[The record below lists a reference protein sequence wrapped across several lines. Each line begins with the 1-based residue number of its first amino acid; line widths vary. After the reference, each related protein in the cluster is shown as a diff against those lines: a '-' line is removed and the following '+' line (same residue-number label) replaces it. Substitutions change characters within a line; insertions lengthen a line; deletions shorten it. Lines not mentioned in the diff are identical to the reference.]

1 MLQGYKKLEGLEPE
15 SEESKVMRVRRE
27 MKALR
32 AGVRGQNKV
41 SVLAKDLA
49 DKFKGQQSVAVA
61 DTKKTVCI
69 LCLCLISNA
78 IQLVHSQMCFS
89 FIIHTQDEY

>member
-15 SEESKVMRVRRE
+15 TEESKILRVRRE

-41 SVLAKDLA
+41 SALAKDLA
-49 DKFKGQQSVAVA
+49 DKFKGHETMETV
-61 DTKKTVCI
+61 DNKKTVC
-69 LCLCLISNA
+69 LLWY
-78 IQLVHSQMCFS
+78 LVWIVYHVL
-89 FIIHTQDEY
+89 